1 MEVIQHDIHYLY
13 CPMKKKTNE
22 FVTERYELT
31 NNIFEAI
38 GWETEELC
46 KKDIAEMDEPKEWTI
61 VIKIIEET
69 AIRR

>member
-13 CPMKKKTNE
+13 CPMNKKTNE
-22 FVTERYELT
+22 FVTERYEQT
-31 NNIFEAI
+31 HNIFEAI

-46 KKDIAEMDEPKEWTI
+46 KKDIEEFDEPKEWTT

-69 AIRR
+69 VIRR